1 VLHGGEWLASA
12 IRKKEIA
19 MHATVQKTCSPDAR
33 HIPDDVTPRTNPN
46 TATDTVHL
54 GRTQHLTLHNR
65 AGWTVRALC
74 GTAWI
79 TQDGD
84 LRDIVLEAGDAF
96 MLDRNGS
103 ALVSALNE
111 TRVSITRG
119 TNRPAQQK
127 RAEPAPL
134 PARGGVRAALA

>member
-1 VLHGGEWLASA
+1 
-12 IRKKEIA
+12 

-33 HIPDDVTPRTNPN
+33 HIVDDVTPRTSPN
-46 TATDTVHL
+46 AIAGTVHL
-54 GRTQHLTLHNR
+54 GRTQHLPLHDR

-96 MLDRNGS
+96 VLDRNGS

-111 TRVSITRG
+111 TRVSITRDAD
-119 TNRPAQQK
+119 RPAQQK
-127 RAEPAPL
+127 RAEPVPV
-134 PARGGVRAALA
+134 PARGGVRAAFA

>member
-1 VLHGGEWLASA
+1 VLHGGEPLASA

-33 HIPDDVTPRTNPN
+33 HSRDDVAPRTNPN
-46 TATDTVHL
+46 AAADTVHL
-54 GRTQHLTLHNR
+54 GRTQHLRLRNR

-84 LRDIVLEAGDAF
+84 SRDIVLEAGDTF
-96 MLDRNGS
+96 VLDRNGA
-103 ALVSALNE
+103 ALVSALDE
-111 TRVSITRG
+111 TRISITRA
-119 TNRPAQQK
+119 THRPAPQR
-127 RAEPAPL
+127 RAAPT

>member
-1 VLHGGEWLASA
+1 VHHGGEWLASA

-19 MHATVQKTCSPDAR
+19 MHATVQKTCAPDAR
-33 HIPDDVTPRTNPN
+33 HIRDDVTPHTSPN
-46 TATDTVHL
+46 AATDTVHL
-54 GRTQHLTLHNR
+54 GRTQHLRLRNR

-96 MLDRNGS
+96 VLDRNGN
-103 ALVSALNE
+103 ALVSALDE
-111 TRVSITRG
+111 TRVSITRDVH
-119 TNRPAQQK
+119 RPAPQK
-127 RAEPAPL
+127 RAESS
-134 PARGGVRAALA
+134 PARGSVRAALA

>member
-1 VLHGGEWLASA
+1 
-12 IRKKEIA
+12 
-19 MHATVQKTCSPDAR
+19 MHATVQKTCAPDAR
-33 HIPDDVTPRTNPN
+33 HPVDHITSHTRPN
-46 TATDTVHL
+46 AVAGTVHL
-54 GRTQHLTLHNR
+54 GRTQHLALENR

-96 MLDRNGS
+96 VLDRNGS
-103 ALVSALNE
+103 ALVSALDE

-119 TNRPAQQK
+119 TDCPAPRK
-127 RAEPAPL
+127 RAELEPAL
-134 PARGGVRAALA
+134 GEIRIALA